1 MSRDRII
8 ARRRGRLALPSPFN
22 SSKIGAVN
30 RRRLF
35 LVVVLVYLGLD
46 LCLADMPGAFVFDAD
61 GSVDSISLVRAR
73 PDARVVAVPAPSPAE
88 SLPLRPQTGSEVR
101 PRPASTAG
109 RPAPRV
115 ASQCLPRAACA
126 SSSLSEDPH

>member
-1 MSRDRII
+1 MN
-8 ARRRGRLALPSPFN
+8 P
-22 SSKIGAVN
+22 
-30 RRRLF
+30 RRLF

-73 PDARVVAVPAPSPAE
+73 PDARVVAVPAPSPE
-88 SLPLRPQTGSEVR
+88 SLLLRPQAGSEVT

-115 ASQCLPRAACA
+115 TSQCLPRAACA
-126 SSSLSEDPH
+126 SSSPSEDPH